1 MKIGLLGGS
10 FNPIHNGHI
19 KIAQAVIESQIV
31 QQVWFIPSFI
41 HPLKDHKGNADYD
54 QRLGLIKNAIIN
66 LPDLKVQDFEKRS
79 SDPSYTQKLMQF
91 LYKNY
96 PQHEFMFIIGYDII
110 PELNRWYKYSW
121 LKDNLHFLIVTRTI
135 DQDISLAS
143 DLKHHQFLNISP
155 IDISSTQIRN
165 LVAQGK
171 SIHGLVPENIELEVY
186 KIYSG
191 TTSTSS

>member
-31 QQVWFIPSFI
+31 QQIWFIPSFI
-41 HPLKDHKGNADYD
+41 HPLKDHKGNANFD
-54 QRLGLIKNAIIN
+54 QRLDLIRKTIIN
-66 LPDLKVQDFEKRS
+66 LPNLKVQDFEKRS

-91 LYKNY
+91 LYKSY
-96 PQHEFMFIIGYDII
+96 PQHEFIFIIGYDII

-121 LKDNLHFLIVTRTI
+121 LKENLNFLIVTRTI

-143 DLKHHQFLNISP
+143 DLKHHQFLNIPP
-155 IDISSTQIRN
+155 IDISSTQIRD
-165 LVAQGK
+165 LLAQGK
-171 SIHGLVPENIELEVY
+171 SIHGLVPAAIE
-186 KIYSG
+186 KDIFQIYG
-191 TTSTSS
+191 

>member
-31 QQVWFIPSFI
+31 QHIWFIPSFI
-41 HPLKDHKGNADYD
+41 HPLKNHKGNADFD
-54 QRLGLIKNAIIN
+54 QRLDLIRKAIID
-66 LPDLKVQDFEKRS
+66 LPDLIVKDFEKRS
-79 SDPSYTQKLMQF
+79 SEPSYTQKLMQF
-91 LYKNY
+91 LYKSY
-96 PQHEFMFIIGYDII
+96 PQHEFIFIIGYDII
-110 PELNRWYKYSW
+110 PELNRWYKYFW
-121 LKDNLHFLIVTRTI
+121 LKDNIEFLIVTRTI

-143 DLKHHQFLNISP
+143 ALKHHQFLNISP

-171 SIHGLVPENIELEVY
+171 SIHGLVPAVIEKY
-186 KIYSG
+186 IIQIYR
-191 TTSTSS
+191 

>member
-19 KIAQAVIESQIV
+19 KIAQAVIESRSVHQI
-31 QQVWFIPSFI
+31 WFIPSYI
-41 HPLKDHKGNADYD
+41 HPLKDHKGNADFD
-54 QRLGLIKNAIIN
+54 QRLDLIRKAIID
-66 LPDLKVQDFEKRS
+66 LPYLKVKDYEKRS
-79 SDPSYTQKLMQF
+79 SDPSYTQRLMQF
-91 LYKNY
+91 LYKSY
-96 PQHEFMFIIGYDII
+96 PQHEFIFIIGYDII

-121 LKDNLHFLIVTRTI
+121 LKDNIEFLIVTRTI

-143 DLKHHQFLNISP
+143 DLKHHQFLNIPP

-165 LVAQGK
+165 LLAHGK
-171 SIHGLVPENIELEVY
+171 SIHELVPENIEPEVY

-191 TTSTSS
+191 TTDHCS